1 MPLVLLTAEESDIE
15 RIAEIHM
22 AAFGPNILLQ
32 AQFPTPSAREELRRC
47 IAEKALDD
55 IRDPKTQVLIV
66 RDDDNIII
74 SFAKWNLPVQQD
86 EDYTEPPWRWPDE
99 TNYKVLNAWTKKV
112 DGAKECV
119 IGNSPC
125 YHLSFIGTDP
135 QHQRRGAAS
144 LLVGWA
150 VKRCKEENVPA
161 YLEST
166 GDALRLYESFG
177 FTVERTIE
185 MELEGMGPHG
195 SSVVYEE
202 MCFLFRP

>member
-1 MPLVLLTAEESDIE
+1 MPLVLSTAEESDIE
-15 RIAEIHM
+15 QIADIHM

-32 AQFPTPSAREELRRC
+32 AQFPTPSAREELKRC

-55 IRDPKTQVLIV
+55 IRDPKTQVLVV
-66 RDDDNIII
+66 RDDDDIII
-74 SFAKWNLPVQQD
+74 SFAKWSLPVKEN

-99 TNYKVLNAWTKKV
+99 TNHEVLNAWTEKV
-112 DGAKECV
+112 DAAKECI
-119 IGNSPC
+119 IGNSPN

-135 QHQRRGAAS
+135 KHQRRGAAS

-150 VKRCKEENVPA
+150 VERCKEENVPA

-166 GDALRLYESFG
+166 GDALRLYESFN
-177 FTVERTIE
+177 FKVERTIK

-202 MCFLFRP
+202 MCFLFQP